1 MFLSIVIPVYN
12 VEKYIDECI
21 ESILK
26 QSFTDYEVI
35 LVDDGSTDK
44 SSFIC
49 DEYAEKYSFINV
61 IHKPNGGQADARNVG
76 LNEAKGEYILF
87 IDSDD
92 YISDNYFF
100 EDVYNASNGN
110 DIICFKFQKYFEN
123 TKRMSACTFSIPDL
137 DNKNKLLAIRKLSAN
152 DALYCAAW
160 TKAIRRELLVNNNIL
175 FEVGCKCEDMKWYF
189 EVLINAKEIIGI
201 DKAYIVYR
209 QRDGSVTKSNALK
222 TISDNIKAIEDI
234 KEEIKSDIVN
244 DISNALYYPLSKL
257 YCNLLISYAGANEK
271 NKKQY
276 RSRIKKMTDLLDY
289 HENNRA
295 KVFYIINRLF
305 GFNLLIFS
313 LKVLCKLK

>member
-1 MFLSIVIPVYN
+1 MFISIVIPVYN
-12 VEKYIDECI
+12 VEKYLKECI

-26 QSFTDYEVI
+26 QTYTDYEVI
-35 LVDDGSTDK
+35 LVDDGSTDN

-49 DEYAEKYSFINV
+49 DEYADNYSFISV

-76 LNEAKGEYILF
+76 LRHAKGEYILF

-92 YISDNYFF
+92 YISDNCFF
-100 EDVYNASNGN
+100 EDIYDVSEGN

-123 TKRMSACTFSIPDL
+123 TKRMSACTFTIPEF
-137 DNKNKLLAIRKLSAN
+137 DNNDKSLIIRKLSAN

-160 TKAIRRELLVNNNIL
+160 TKAIRREILINNGII

-189 EVLINAKEIIGI
+189 EVLMNADSIVGI

-234 KEEIKSDIVN
+234 KKEIKSIAGN
-244 DISNALYYPLSKL
+244 DLYDALYYPLSKL
-257 YCNLLISYAGANEK
+257 YCNLLISYASANE
-271 NKKQY
+271 NDKKQY
-276 RSRIKKMTDLLDY
+276 HNRIKNMTDLLNY
-289 HENNRA
+289 HENSRA
-295 KVFYIINRLF
+295 NVFYLINKFF
-305 GFNLLIFS
+305 GFNFLVFS
-313 LKVLCKLK
+313 LKILCKLK